1 MRKSDWRSVLGRK
14 SGAAADRLDA
24 EVERIVKSLRQG
36 KAVKLPGVGVLVP
49 GKQTRLVVPKRRR
62 LAPLERTPAMR
73 AGIQEIQP
81 GEDAA
86 PPEPA
91 WVLYKPWLLHGTPL
105 WSKLGGR

>member
-49 GKQTRLVVPKRRR
+49 GKRTRCEFEEKGGSR
-62 LAPLERTPAMR
+62 
-73 AGIQEIQP
+73 
-81 GEDAA
+81 
-86 PPEPA
+86 
-91 WVLYKPWLLHGTPL
+91 
-105 WSKLGGR
+105 GGRG